1 MMNVG
6 APWPSSIEKPTPR
19 YTAARAAMESS
30 QAVLCRSMNAETCPR
45 FKVGPRPSACQTVK
59 LALSLALWPLNW
71 QLTVCV
77 PVPLVVRVVVR

>member
-1 MMNVG
+1 VPFN
-6 APWPSSIEKPTPR
+6 ECRDLPTL
-19 YTAARAAMESS
+19 Y
-30 QAVLCRSMNAETCPR
+30 
-45 FKVGPRPSACQTVK
+45 GRPATSACQTVK